1 MRGLEVEKRRLEAEG
16 IGFAFHVVQFT
27 QVREVEK
34 VRGWEVEKLRDQKQK
49 APALRS
55 LSLSSSLHSPHLN
68 FSASPP
74 LILSAA
80 GTARRRWSRPF
91 DTAQSLP

>member
-16 IGFAFHVVQFT
+16 VGFAFHVVELSPKPLT

-49 APALRS
+49 ALVLR
-55 LSLSSSLHSPHLN
+55 P
-68 FSASPP
+68 
-74 LILSAA
+74 
-80 GTARRRWSRPF
+80 TRR
-91 DTAQSLP
+91 

>member
-1 MRGLEVEKRRLEAEG
+1 M
-16 IGFAFHVVQFT
+16 
-27 QVREVEK
+27 
-34 VRGWEVEKLRDQKQK
+34 RDQKQK